1 MKEFIISEKEEGI
14 TLLKYSLKML
24 PGAGQGM
31 IRKFLRKKNI
41 ELNSKRSDGSS
52 RLMAGDKVSFF
63 LSDETFEKFHAGI
76 KMAEKKAE
84 FDSSRIIYKD
94 DDYLIYD
101 KPAGLLSQS
110 DSSGELS
117 LNDMLLS
124 GFEAE
129 GVFRPSICNRLD
141 RNTSGIVLCGLS
153 IRGLQSLD
161 EGIKNRRIDKY
172 YMCICEGGFE
182 KEGIFKARLKKD
194 RDLNKSFIIDSQADE
209 GDIVETAFRVVKRSS
224 DLTLLEARLLTGK
237 PHQIRASLAYLGHP
251 IAGDRKYGAEQNVAK
266 RQLLHAYRVVFPQ
279 DILEGKSFEAPLP
292 DDMKGLII

>member
-1 MKEFIISEKEEGI
+1 MKEFIISEKEEGL
-14 TLLKYSLKML
+14 TLLKYSQKML

-52 RLMAGDKVSFF
+52 HLVSGDRVSFF

-76 KMAEKKAE
+76 KKAEKKAE
-84 FDSSRIIYKD
+84 PESSRIIYRD

-110 DSSGELS
+110 DSSGEVS

-124 GFEAE
+124 GFAAE
-129 GVFRPSICNRLD
+129 GIFRPSICNRLD

-161 EGIKNRRIDKY
+161 EAIRNRRIEKY
-172 YMCICEGGFE
+172 YLCICEGNFE
-182 KEGIFKARLKKD
+182 REGVFRARLKKD
-194 RDLNKSFIIDSQADE
+194 QALNKSYITDSQADE
-209 GDIVETAFRVVKRSS
+209 GELTETAFKVIKRGHN
-224 DLTLLEARLLTGK
+224 LTMLEARLITGK
-237 PHQIRASLAYLGHP
+237 PHQIRASLYYLGHP
-251 IAGDRKYGAEQNVAK
+251 ILGDRKYGAVKSAAK
-266 RQLLHAYRVVFPQ
+266 RQLLHAYRVVFPR

-292 DDMKGLII
+292 EDMKGLII